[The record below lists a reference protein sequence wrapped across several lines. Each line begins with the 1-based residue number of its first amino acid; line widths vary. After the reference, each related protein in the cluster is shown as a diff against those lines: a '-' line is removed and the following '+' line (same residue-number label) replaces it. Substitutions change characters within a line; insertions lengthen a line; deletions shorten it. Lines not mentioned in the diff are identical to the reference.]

1 VRRFLLFGMSG
12 GAAEILVMLIGPF
25 LGMPLPLLPA
35 QILWINLLTH
45 RLTGVS
51 LGAEP
56 AEAHV
61 MTQPPRPPAQSV
73 LGDSLWKRI
82 LRIAVLL
89 AGVSLAAGIWAP

>member
-1 VRRFLLFGMSG
+1 M
-12 GAAEILVMLIGPF
+12 
-25 LGMPLPLLPA
+25 
-35 QILWINLLTH
+35 
-45 RLTGVS
+45 TGVS

-61 MTQPPRPPAQSV
+61 MAQPPRPPARSA

-89 AGVSLAAGIWAP
+89 ARSAWRLGSGRSIAALSGRQ